1 MGSGERQGSICE
13 FIQPGSSAEGARIEA
28 PKAPRG
34 MGSGECPLPRNFFH
48 IFTHNFA
55 FCMHS
60 EALLDSFES
69 L

>member
-1 MGSGERQGSICE
+1 MFFTFRSNKKFTILLQKPPTETMSMTMSTHKSTR
-13 FIQPGSSAEGARIEA
+13 
-28 PKAPRG
+28 PR
-34 MGSGECPLPRNFFH
+34 P
-48 IFTHNFA
+48 HNFA

>member
-1 MGSGERQGSICE
+1 MK

-34 MGSGECPLPRNFFH
+34 MGYDFFH